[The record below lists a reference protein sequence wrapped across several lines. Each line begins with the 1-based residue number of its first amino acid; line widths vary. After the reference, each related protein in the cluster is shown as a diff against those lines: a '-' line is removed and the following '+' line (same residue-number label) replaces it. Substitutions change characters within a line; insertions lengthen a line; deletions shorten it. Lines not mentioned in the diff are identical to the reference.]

1 MKWIMKFRRASDPG
15 GGVNAILVECRED
28 ELQGEKEQIS
38 AELEANSGEAWI
50 CAEIVLFDSGRRM
63 KERSE
68 R

>member
-1 MKWIMKFRRASDPG
+1 MKWIMKFRRASDPD

-28 ELQGEKEQIS
+28 ELQGEKERID
-38 AELEANSGEAWI
+38 AEMEATSGEAWI
-50 CAEIVLFDSGRRM
+50 CAEIMPFDSGRRM